1 MTETGRTL
9 SEEYA
14 EADLYGRREL
24 LRSAVEVTLLPRSPG
39 CNGRERIVTEW
50 HS

>member
-24 LRSAVEVTLLPRSPG
+24 PDPLWR
-39 CNGRERIVTEW
+39 
-50 HS
+50 